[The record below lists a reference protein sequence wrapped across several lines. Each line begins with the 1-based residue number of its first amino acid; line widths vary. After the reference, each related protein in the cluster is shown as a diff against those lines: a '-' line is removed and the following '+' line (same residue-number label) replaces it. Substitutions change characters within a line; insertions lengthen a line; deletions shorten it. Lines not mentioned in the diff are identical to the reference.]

1 MIEANLTFY
10 NNTANSSSNALG
22 FTGGSIT
29 WVILGVVIAGLIAV
43 FIFASIKDAVNR
55 KKLKRI
61 RKENAEKMQRFTKY
75 LIIYMN
81 ELLQINQK
89 YLDEFEPSIGKL
101 KMNQIINGA
110 KQSLN
115 ELMNNEEFKNLIKN
129 GEAEHAQIINKI
141 SLLNG
146 NRSNNWSKKCAEII
160 EFFTKSYTDI
170 DPMLYKEE
178 IKSAKEVINKI
189 YDDQINVLDNSNEQE
204 EMETNER

>member
-129 GEAEHAQIINKI
+129 GEAEYAQIINKI

-178 IKSAKEVINKI
+178 IKSAKEAINKI